1 MDNIVELATLPTPER
16 YRPMLRELLIYD
28 ATCENCCVIDRN
40 ELGLFHLPR
49 QPSPLHWSRQIEWP
63 WAVEAAELDGKQFC
77 LDVGG
82 GWSVL
87 KYAIANRSKMV
98 ISVDADGPSVQ
109 AAERTTKVMG
119 FPNVAHAVADG
130 RDLRHFG
137 EASFDRVFCISVL
150 EHVAERRLD
159 LLREC
164 ARVLKPGGAMILTMD
179 VAFDGDG
186 GGKDFYLGVRE
197 AGEVLGLLGLPAP
210 DRNPAKH
217 LLGANVEG
225 TSVVVMMVRWVK
237 PQGEAT

>member
-1 MDNIVELATLPTPER
+1 MDNIVEFATLPTPER
-16 YRPMLRELLIYD
+16 YRPLLRELLIYD

-63 WAVEAAELDGKQFC
+63 WAIEAAELNGEHVC

-98 ISVDADGPSVQ
+98 VSIDADEPSVL

-119 FPNVAHAVADG
+119 FPNVTHLVRDG
-130 RDLRHFG
+130 RGLEFPDDC
-137 EASFDRVFCISVL
+137 FDRVFCVSVL
-150 EHVAERRLD
+150 EHVKERRLD
-159 LLREC
+159 LLREA
-164 ARVLKPGGAMILTMD
+164 ARVLKPGGAMLLTMD
-179 VAFDGDG
+179 VAFDGGRSD
-186 GGKDFYLGVRE
+186 DFYLGVDD

-210 DRNPAKH
+210 DRNPERQ
-217 LLGANVEG
+217 LLGANVDG
-225 TSVVVMMVRWVK
+225 VSVVVMMIRWVK
-237 PQGEAT
+237 PQGASA